1 MEFKMAQQI
10 PRFILCILGI
20 LLSLY
25 AYYVETTK
33 EVNPGYQ
40 AFCDI
45 GQSISCSKVFT
56 SKYLSCYQDRSGDDL
71 RGLWLFELTYHPVT
85 GKYGRGFGMI
95 APIFGQH
102 SILNQPNSVF
112 GVLFYCLQLLFSQM
126 LTPGAATFLLV
137 TSVLANFGSV
147 YLGWILYFVLEDF
160 CLVCV
165 STYIVNFLILVVNV
179 LHRRYVLDQVAKKAK

>member
-56 SKYLSCYQDRSGDDL
+56 S
-71 RGLWLFELTYHPVT
+71 
-85 GKYGRGFGMI
+85 KYGRGFGMI